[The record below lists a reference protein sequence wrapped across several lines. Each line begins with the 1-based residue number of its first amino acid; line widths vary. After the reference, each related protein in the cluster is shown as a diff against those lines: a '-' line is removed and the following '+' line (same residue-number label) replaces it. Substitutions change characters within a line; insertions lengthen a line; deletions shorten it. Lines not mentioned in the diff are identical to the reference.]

1 MQPPHIFANSYFSSV
16 FGMKLDSTVSSLL
29 ALLTKV
35 LAFLVQKVIESMGSR
50 DMLLSSSSER
60 QRD

>member
-1 MQPPHIFANSYFSSV
+1 MQPPHIFASSYFSSV
-16 FGMKLDSTVSSLL
+16 FGINLDFTVSSLL

-50 DMLLSSSSER
+50 EMLLSSSSER